1 MKKKLLST
9 LLLLLVFAASWAQ
22 RKITGE
28 VLDQASREPV
38 IGATV
43 QAGPSIGTTTGADGK
58 FSLTVPE
65 GTKTLTVSFIGYK
78 NQLITIGTADNYKIS
93 IAVDDRSLEQVI
105 VVGYG
110 TQKRANLTGAVATV
124 DVAKT
129 LQARSITDAGR
140 ALQGTVPGLTITTTS
155 GDIGT
160 NPSIRL
166 RGMTGSTNASGGAQ
180 PLILLDNVEIQSLL
194 MVNPDDIE
202 SISVLKDAAST
213 SIYGS
218 RAAFGVVLIT
228 SKSGKKNTQNKIS
241 YSNNFSWS
249 KPTTLPSPAD
259 EDGLNYSLAA
269 AIRTNPATKFSSSIG
284 MRFDSASIEK
294 IKQWKKTYGGQNLG
308 MEMVEGRDFE
318 IKDGALYFYRPWD
331 VNDLFIR
338 DWTPQQNHNLNF
350 TGGNDKTAYN
360 LSLGYMGQE
369 GLMKVQTDKFQR
381 LNANL
386 GINSSV
392 TKWLDLRSRVM
403 LSRTSQETPFSF
415 ASVQYDPLYYLYRW
429 SALYPYGTYQD
440 KPFRNVVSE
449 MQAAQMSTTKV
460 NYSRFALGGTFK
472 ILPGLTL
479 DADYTYTNNQA
490 HIREVGGPLTA
501 WNNWSGAPLKYET
514 YTTSYDYAQ
523 YYSSWYDNHTFKSFA
538 TYQKELGDHSL
549 KIMGGMDVETQ
560 LNTSQTTR
568 RNNVIDPGI
577 GEPNLSTGDQT
588 ATSSRGDWATMGFFG
603 RINYA
608 YKNKYLLEVN
618 GRYDGSSYF
627 PSNNQW
633 AFFPS
638 VSAGYILTE
647 EEFMKDVKPVLSY
660 FKIRGSYGSIGNTDV
675 GSATFRPSMS
685 TYNSAWWIG
694 STNLLT
700 VNPPRIVPPL
710 LKWETINSI
719 DFGFDSRFWND
730 KIGVTFDWYRRTTK
744 DMITGGIQL
753 PSTFGAGAPARNY
766 GEMQTTG
773 WEISLDGNHTFD
785 NELSI
790 NATLSLSDFREKLTK
805 FSGSTITGFYQG
817 KYLGEIWGY
826 ETDRFFTEND
836 FQKDA
841 TGKLITDA
849 SGKYILK
856 EGIASQ
862 KFLEGQT
869 SAWFWYGPGDVKF
882 KDLNGDTAI
891 NNGRNTVTDHGDM
904 RVIGN
909 STPRYQYGVRLG
921 ANWKGVDFNIFF
933 QGVGKRNLWAPSMM
947 TIPGFNP
954 GDAMYEHQMDYWSP
968 ANTDAFYPRPS
979 NTGQAANQNFYP
991 QSKYLL
997 DMSYLRLKNVSL
1009 GYTLPKKLVEKAR
1022 LQSLRVY
1029 VSGENLWEKDNLFV
1043 PIDPEVDFRYSGI
1056 ATATFG
1062 RNYPYRRS
1070 FAFGLQVSL

>member
-9 LLLLLVFAASWAQ
+9 LLLLLFFAVSWAQ

-28 VLDQASREPV
+28 VVDQASHGPV

-43 QAGPSIGTTTGADGK
+43 KATNSLGTSTDAEGK
-58 FSLTVPE
+58 FALTVPA
-65 GTKTLTVSFIGYK
+65 GVKTLTISFIGY
-78 NQLITIGTADNYKIS
+78 QSTTITLGAADNYKVS
-93 IAVDDRSLEQVI
+93 LPVDERSLEQVV

-110 TQKRANLTGAVATV
+110 TQKRANLTGAVTTV
-124 DVAKT
+124 DVGKT
-129 LQARSITDAGR
+129 LHARPITDAGR

-160 NPSIRL
+160 NPQIRL
-166 RGMTGSTNASGGAQ
+166 RGMTGSLNASSGAQ

-228 SKSGKKNTQNKIS
+228 SKTGKKNTQNRIN

-249 KPTTLPSPAD
+249 KPTTLPTPAD
-259 EDGLNYSLAA
+259 EDGLAYTFET
-269 AIRTNPATKFSSSIG
+269 AIRTNPAATFASSIG
-284 MRFDSASIEK
+284 MRFDPASIEK
-294 IKQWKKTYGGQNLG
+294 IKQWKKTYGGQDLG
-308 MEMVEGRDFE
+308 PEMVLGRDFE
-318 IKDGALYFYRPWD
+318 ILNGAVYYYRPWN

-350 TGGNDKTAYN
+350 TGGNDKTTYN
-360 LSLGYMGQE
+360 ISAGYMGQE

-381 LNANL
+381 VNLNL
-386 GINSSV
+386 TLNSSV
-392 TKWLDLRSRVM
+392 TDWLDLRSRVM
-403 LSRTSQETPFSF
+403 LTRTDQETPFSF

-429 SALYPYGTYQD
+429 NALYPYGTYEG
-440 KPFRNVVSE
+440 KPFRNVVYE
-449 MQAAQMSTTKV
+449 MQAAQMSDTKA
-460 NYSRFALGGTFK
+460 NYGRAALGGTFK
-472 ILPGLTL
+472 LAKGLTL

-514 YTTSYDYAQ
+514 YTTSYDYAN
-523 YYSSWYDNHTFKSFA
+523 YYSSWYENHTFKTFA
-538 TYQKELGDHSL
+538 TYQKEVGAHSF
-549 KIMGGMDVETQ
+549 KVMAGMDAETQ
-560 LNTSQTTR
+560 ENTSQSSK
-568 RNNVIDPGI
+568 RNNVIDPQL
-577 GEPNLSTGDQT
+577 GEVNLATGDQF
-588 ATSSRGDWATMGFFG
+588 AGSSHGDWATMGFFG

-608 YKNKYLLEVN
+608 YKNKLLLEAN

-627 PSNNQW
+627 PSNDQW

-647 EEFMKDVKPVLSY
+647 EHFMDDVKPVLSY
-660 FKIRGSYGSIGNTDV
+660 LKLRASYGSIGNTDV
-675 GSATFRPSMS
+675 GSATFRPSMTTS
-685 TYNSAWWIG
+685 SSGWWTG
-694 STNLLT
+694 STNNLT
-700 VNPPRIVPPL
+700 VSAPAIVPPL
-710 LKWETINSI
+710 LKWETIKSM
-719 DFGFDSRFWND
+719 DFGFDSRFKD
-730 KIGVTFDWYRRTTK
+730 GMFGLTFDWYRRTTS
-744 DMITGGIQL
+744 DMITSGVQL
-753 PSTFGAGAPARNY
+753 PSTFGAGAPRRNY
-766 GEMQTTG
+766 GELQTTG
-773 WEISLDGNHTFD
+773 WEVGVDFNHTFGND
-785 NELSI
+785 LNITANL
-790 NATLSLSDFREKLTK
+790 ALSDFREKLTK
-805 FSGSTITGFYQG
+805 FDGNTITGNYKG
-817 KYLGEIWGY
+817 KYIGEIWGY
-826 ETDRFFTEND
+826 ETERYFTEND

-841 TGKLITDA
+841 NGVLLKDG

-856 EGIASQ
+856 EGIANQ

-869 SAWFWYGPGDVKF
+869 SAWFWYGPGDVKY

-891 NNGRNTVTDHGDM
+891 NNGRNTLAEHGDM

-909 STPRYQYGVRLG
+909 TQPRYQYSARVG
-921 ANWKGVDFNIFF
+921 ANWKGFDLNIFF

-954 GDAMYEHQMDYWSP
+954 GDAMYEHQMDYWTP
-968 ANTDAFYPRPS
+968 TNTDAFYPRPS

-991 QSKYLL
+991 QTKYLL

-1009 GYTLPKKLVEKAR
+1009 GYTLPRKLVERAK

-1029 VSGENLWEKDNLFV
+1029 VAGENLWEKDNLFV

-1070 FAFGLQVSL
+1070 FSFGLQVSL